1 MPAAKDEV
9 AEAEEE
15 GISVNNSWGPKEIL
29 TENGKVKA
37 IVFKKCLSVKDADG
51 RFNPQY
57 DENDLMTVECEN
69 VLLSIGQ
76 SIVWGDL
83 LKGTKVEIRPNGGA
97 IADPVTYQTAE
108 PDIFVGGDV
117 YTGPRFAI
125 DAIAESSSSWIRTT
139 STWRHLTTQNA
150 RFRVQKPAWQRR
162 HSATCAAHSPRSR
175 SRQRQ
180 SAASAAELRLWMR
193 ISVSAV
199 ESVRRS
205 VSLMRSI

>member
-1 MPAAKDEV
+1 M
-9 AEAEEE
+9 
-15 GISVNNSWGPKEIL
+15 
-29 TENGKVKA
+29 KA

-125 DAIAESSSSWIRTT
+125 DAIAAGKEGFVSMHRFVNPGQS
-139 STWRHLTTQNA
+139 LTLGRNRREFIELDKNNIDVETFDNANA
-150 RFRVQKPAWQRR
+150 RFRAQKPAWQRR